1 MGNPSSPA
9 LSRRSLLPA
18 GTPGRPWVQG
28 LQVGLLALGTLFGG
42 GPGPLAPT
50 HLAAQAQA
58 PVVDVER
65 VMAELEPEIRQA
77 LAEGRIPSLAL
88 ALVVGEEIVWSQGFG
103 HANLYYRSPA
113 TPTTVYTI
121 ASTLKPMVATVLL
134 QLRDEGRLGLD
145 DPVTPYL
152 GGLTIQGEDPD
163 NPVTFR
169 HLLTHTSGLPT
180 VFSPVPLWSDSVP
193 TGMEAYLRARLRVE
207 GPPEER
213 VRYSNMGFTLLAFL
227 AERLTGVEFRTLVR
241 DRIFDPLEMTST
253 EFHLPAEM
261 NERLA
266 IPYQVDPVTD
276 ELRATEVIRFAEWPA
291 GGAWGTVLDQARWL
305 AVNLNGGVYRGRR
318 LLAEETLV
326 ESHTH
331 QFSRFQGPMGGGWG
345 GRSAGYGLAWW
356 TTTRDG
362 ERYIAHSG
370 SVRGYTAFL
379 HGNVDRRIGV
389 AILTNGHRAHPHLV
403 ALSNRATDL
412 MARHTLVP

>member
-1 MGNPSSPA
+1 MSSCRGHRRLPWAGPVPSLARVAFLAIPS
-9 LSRRSLLPA
+9 
-18 GTPGRPWVQG
+18 G
-28 LQVGLLALGTLFGG
+28 LLLAL
-42 GPGPLAPT
+42 PGPFTAPPLATP
-50 HLAAQAQA
+50 LAAQS

-65 VMAELEPEIRQA
+65 VMAELEPEVRRA
-77 LAEGRIPSLAL
+77 LTEGRIPSLTL
-88 ALVVGEEIVWSQGFG
+88 ALVVGEEIVWTQGFG
-103 HANLYYRSPA
+103 DANLYFRSPA
-113 TPTTVYTI
+113 TASTVYTI

-145 DPVTPYL
+145 DPVGPYL
-152 GGLTIQGEDPD
+152 GGLSIRGEDPE

-180 VFSPVPLWSDSVP
+180 VFSPVPVWADSVP
-193 TGMEAYLRARLRVE
+193 VDMEAYLRANLRVE

-213 VRYSNMGFTLLAFL
+213 VRYSNMGFTLLAYL

-253 EFHLPAEM
+253 EFHLTADM

-276 ELRATEVIRFAEWPA
+276 ALRPAEVIRFAEWPA
-291 GGAWGTVLDQARWL
+291 GGAWGTVADQARWL
-305 AVNLNGGVYRGRR
+305 AVNLNGGVFRGRR
-318 LLAEETLV
+318 VLSQETMAET
-326 ESHTH
+326 HTP
-331 QFSRFQGPMGGGWG
+331 QFPGFQGPMAGGWG

-356 TTTRDG
+356 TTTREG

-370 SVRGYTAFL
+370 SFRGYTAFL
-379 HGNVDRRIGV
+379 HGNLDRRMGV
-389 AILTNGHRAHPHLV
+389 AILTNGHRAHPQLV

-412 MARHTLVP
+412 MARYTVAP